1 MIRPYTL
8 ALGLLWLSA
17 SHAQQ
22 PWCTNQDLVAA
33 DRGYIYN
40 APQVHLLA
48 NGELVGIFPM
58 DRYVSDAV
66 HHGVK
71 YNWYASKNGG
81 LAWEALAAPPS
92 EFVPLGL
99 FGNPVRALRLHDGS
113 LLATGEHGWENFPET
128 ERARLSAEG
137 YYLFDAS
144 AGNAPGVVSIIR
156 RVLMS
161 RSRDG
166 GKSWHTGDVPLPFM
180 PHLAIYG
187 NAILLRDGTYVQPAW
202 GRFDL
207 KKEPKWVSSLA
218 LRTEDGGR
226 HWDIAT
232 VARATD
238 FDFNETSIAEAPN
251 GDLVAVIR
259 TTAQKELWTTFSTDR
274 GKTWSAPRDSGM
286 RGSTPWV
293 VTTKQGLVVA
303 VYIRREKS
311 LFPSTGVFA
320 CVSRDNGRT
329 WDVEHEALL
338 RDTATT
344 RVDGYPQ
351 AAALPDGSVYAVYV
365 LELFLPRRSGSEI
378 TSAPRRTAVGGTH
391 FSPLYQGPLILP
403 YDRK

>member
-1 MIRPYTL
+1 MSC
-8 ALGLLWLSA
+8 AF
-17 SHAQQ
+17 AQQ
-22 PWCTNQDLVAA
+22 TWCTNQDLVAA
-33 DRGYIYN
+33 DGGYIYN
-40 APQVHLLA
+40 APQLHLLA
-48 NGELVGIFPM
+48 DGELVGIFPM

-66 HHGVK
+66 HRGVK
-71 YNWYASKNGG
+71 YAWYASKDGG
-81 LAWEALAAPPS
+81 LTWDALAAPPP

-99 FGNPVRALRLHDGS
+99 NNTPTRAWKLRNGS
-113 LLATGEHGWENFPET
+113 LLATGMHGWENFPEA
-128 ERARLSAEG
+128 ERARLTAQG
-137 YYLFDAS
+137 YYLFDAA

-166 GKSWHTGDVPLPFM
+166 GKSWHTKDVPLPFM

-218 LRTEDGGR
+218 LRTEDGGQ
-226 HWDIAT
+226 HWEVAT
-232 VARATD
+232 VARAAD

-259 TTAQKELWTTFSTDR
+259 TTAQKELWTAFSTDR

-293 VTTKQGLVVA
+293 VTTKQGLVVS
-303 VYIRREKS
+303 VYTRRDKS
-311 LFPSTGVFA
+311 LFPSTGIFA

-329 WDVEHEALL
+329 WDVGHEAQL
-338 RDTATT
+338 RDNGPT

-351 AAALPDGSVYAVYV
+351 AVALPDGSVYAVYV
-365 LELFLPRRSGSEI
+365 LELSIPQRSNAEI
-378 TSAPRRTAVGGTH
+378 TSASRRTVVGGTH

-403 YDRK
+403 YK